1 MMESKTWLTQ
11 ISKKITSA
19 IIGMANPRA
28 IPAVATADN
37 PLLFFVGVLTHF
49 ALSAED
55 VNKPMYH

>member
-1 MMESKTWLTQ
+1 MMESKTWLTK

-19 IIGMANPRA
+19 IIGMAHPRA

-49 ALSAED
+49 ASSAED

>member
-1 MMESKTWLTQ
+1 MMESKTWLTK

-19 IIGMANPRA
+19 IIGMAHPRA

-55 VNKPMYH
+55 VNKPMHH

>member
-1 MMESKTWLTQ
+1 MMESKTWLTK

-19 IIGMANPRA
+19 IIGMAHPRT